1 MKSMGFRCGIM
12 VLGIIIT
19 STGTAT
25 PSAPTFGR
33 VIRVRLVFRLGLVAV
48 EVMRGIVKIAE
59 SVHLVHV

>member
-1 MKSMGFRCGIM
+1 MRSMGVRCGIM
-12 VLGIIIT
+12 ALGIIIT

-33 VIRVRLVFRLGLVAV
+33 VIRVGLVFRLGLVAV
-48 EVMRGIVKIAE
+48 GIVRGGAKIAE